1 MPSPS
6 VSAQHLHPASA
17 AAPLSSSQ
25 QQQSGGQISTGTDRD
40 GYQSQTFM
48 GTLQAM
54 IVIATDV
61 VDLPIARFTSESH
74 ICSKIV
80 HRVQALGRAWD
91 EHPDWHGRMWYVQ
104 LLLAVASLSR
114 VVEWFEAE
122 RQFWNFDDASAST
135 AGREG
140 GGDEIGDEEGG
151 EMLTF
156 VLKPVSRDTASGLN
170 SAVTPSTLSAIPSSG
185 SASTAGGSAPG
196 SVLNVSGALPPSS
209 GGALGMVTSSS
220 TSTGASTPNTDGGI
234 DGPSLSRVSSVHST
248 GRGMAA
254 TSGILPSAATPG
266 IARFQPPPVP
276 GTLLTDLT
284 SSAHGGEFENFG
296 SSVIAD
302 EDALHERD
310 LEFEEETM
318 PPLPLPPPSL
328 RDTEDAAKSQAE
340 IFFPAD
346 QEREPEQSGDHPEDE
361 VTNADRA
368 EASEVL
374 RVRAEEAQSLN
385 VVLELTLDGEG
396 GQQFGWINPAWYD
409 VIGYVVILRVSMLT
423 EETQKSYFLQRTD
436 PDTLL
441 GTPIADHLAPADADV
456 FGEATRQLQED
467 DSHTLEV
474 QFRIKVRPRGID
486 EAAQHEDA
494 AIGRVWFREME
505 GKGMLMYDRADGTPS
520 HTMWVIKP
528 LGPPE
533 LLMSDG
539 VELVV
544 VDGEDNGP
552 TSGGPGFHRRGVAEP
567 VTPFPY
573 LKDVPAGSVLC
584 RICELEIPS
593 WFFVKH
599 NDTCNETHRIE
610 ASVAECNESISELR
624 HTVRELREALD
635 RPSPGAQAEY
645 RGIPIFSPAP
655 SPPNPISQFFK
666 PPLGARLQKAS
677 VRKLQHKLLGQ
688 IEDILQVAVE
698 ISIPALRSDQASEP
712 IERQRLLSPESL
724 DRIAQ
729 ARNWVKPTSD
739 DPALAQLVED
749 ASMLVR
755 SKLEEVNRL
764 SNTLRYAEKVRQ
776 EWEDDFLARQQAMEA
791 AVEASKDRSTSLSSV
806 GAGSEMGDV
815 SSAASEYAFDADNE
829 SYSHPTPMRAAS
841 PVPGR
846 PRGTW
851 RTPLIP
857 FNHPSSSHLSIS
869 RASTPPSISSPLA
882 VAAPIV
888 ASFDET
894 SANSASLATNAPTV
908 QSAPPLSS
916 TQHQPIPIQ
925 SSSQNTMRGTR
936 SATVSTPAGLEPKF
950 LVTPPVSPLISPQ
963 EPVIRGHRRRLSNI
977 PALSPVSCSPIS
989 GTPQGPLSPRIITG
1003 GHSRAP
1009 PSSIKD
1015 FDIIKPISKGAFGS
1029 VFLAKKKVTGDY
1041 YAIKVLRKADM
1052 ISKNQITN
1060 VKAERMILMK
1070 QAESPFVVKL
1080 YYTFQSKDNLYLV
1093 MEYLNGGDC
1102 AALIKTLG
1110 SLPEEWAKA
1119 YVAEVVLGLEYLHT
1133 RGVIHR

>member
-1 MPSPS
+1 MF
-6 VSAQHLHPASA
+6 
-17 AAPLSSSQ
+17 
-25 QQQSGGQISTGTDRD
+25 R
-40 GYQSQTFM
+40 
-48 GTLQAM
+48 
-54 IVIATDV
+54 
-61 VDLPIARFTSESH
+61 
-74 ICSKIV
+74 
-80 HRVQALGRAWD
+80 
-91 EHPDWHGRMWYVQ
+91 
-104 LLLAVASLSR
+104 
-114 VVEWFEAE
+114 
-122 RQFWNFDDASAST
+122 
-135 AGREG
+135 
-140 GGDEIGDEEGG
+140 
-151 EMLTF
+151 
-156 VLKPVSRDTASGLN
+156 
-170 SAVTPSTLSAIPSSG
+170 
-185 SASTAGGSAPG
+185 
-196 SVLNVSGALPPSS
+196 
-209 GGALGMVTSSS
+209 
-220 TSTGASTPNTDGGI
+220 
-234 DGPSLSRVSSVHST
+234 
-248 GRGMAA
+248 
-254 TSGILPSAATPG
+254 
-266 IARFQPPPVP
+266 
-276 GTLLTDLT
+276 
-284 SSAHGGEFENFG
+284 
-296 SSVIAD
+296 
-302 EDALHERD
+302 
-310 LEFEEETM
+310 
-318 PPLPLPPPSL
+318 
-328 RDTEDAAKSQAE
+328 
-340 IFFPAD
+340 
-346 QEREPEQSGDHPEDE
+346 
-361 VTNADRA
+361 
-368 EASEVL
+368 
-374 RVRAEEAQSLN
+374 
-385 VVLELTLDGEG
+385 
-396 GQQFGWINPAWYD
+396 
-409 VIGYVVILRVSMLT
+409 
-423 EETQKSYFLQRTD
+423 
-436 PDTLL
+436 
-441 GTPIADHLAPADADV
+441 
-456 FGEATRQLQED
+456 EATRQLQED

-474 QFRIKVRPRGID
+474 QFRIKVKPQGVD
-486 EAAQHEDA
+486 EIAQQEDA
-494 AIGRVWFREME
+494 ANGRVWFREME

-533 LLMSDG
+533 LLTSDG
-539 VELVV
+539 VDLVV
-544 VDGEDNGP
+544 ADGEDGGP
-552 TSGGPGFHRRGVAEP
+552 TSGGPGFHRRGPAEP

-573 LKDVPAGSVLC
+573 LKEVPTGSILC

-635 RPSPGAQAEY
+635 RPGPGAQAEY

-655 SPPNPISQFFK
+655 SPSNPISQFFK

-677 VRKLQHKLLGQ
+677 VRKLQHKLLSQ

-698 ISIPALRSDQASEP
+698 ISMPALQTDQSAEP

-724 DRIAQ
+724 DRITQ

-739 DPALAQLVED
+739 DAALAQLVED
-749 ASMLVR
+749 ASMLVH

-776 EWEDDFLARQQAMEA
+776 EWEDDFLARQRAMEA
-791 AVEASKDRSTSLSSV
+791 AVEASKDHLTSLSSA

-815 SSAASEYAFDADNE
+815 SSTTSEYAFDADNE

-841 PVPGR
+841 PVPFR

-851 RTPLIP
+851 RSPLIP

-888 ASFDET
+888 ASHDERAET
-894 SANSASLATNAPTV
+894 SVTGLNLNINPLAVQPAPPPPTNSAQQQPT
-908 QSAPPLSS
+908 
-916 TQHQPIPIQ
+916 PIQ
-925 SSSQNTMRGTR
+925 SSTSQNTVRGNR
-936 SATVSTPAGLEPKF
+936 SATAPASSGLEPKF

-963 EPVIRGHRRRLSNI
+963 EPVIRGHQRKLSNL
-977 PALSPVSCSPIS
+977 PALSPVSSSS
-989 GTPQGPLSPRIITG
+989 GNGIPQGPLSPRITTS
-1003 GHSRAP
+1003 GHSRAT

-1102 AALIKTLG
+1102 AALIKAIG
-1110 SLPEEWAKA
+1110 SLPEEWAKG
-1119 YVAEVVLGLEYLHT
+1119 YVAEVVLGLEYLHA